1 MTCIFLWFCVLI
13 YPHRRRKRFK
23 QLIRVKSNY
32 SIDESIKDDE
42 TQSNGEN
49 IPELGEVGYDKLQEP
64 SDNVSSDSSIQGQSE
79 PKQSQIHYSR
89 SKEVPYT
96 SHNDF
101 LSNSGLPKDDWSSK
115 NNRKTPIDSHLP
127 DSLEPIANYKENKT
141 VANPTENRNHADSDK
156 EKRRHQSLSNGN
168 QKEYSQE
175 YSAKFDK
182 GERVSSEEM
191 HGLNKS
197 KSTLPKDSVSLIL
210 KVSSDILSQPSNDV
224 KKLRREAAFEGP
236 CISTHL

>member
-23 QLIRVKSNY
+23 QLIRVKSHY
-32 SIDESIKDDE
+32 SIDECIKDVE
-42 TQSNGEN
+42 TQSNIEN
-49 IPELGEVGYDKLQEP
+49 IPELGKVDCNGLQEAC
-64 SDNVSSDSSIQGQSE
+64 DNVSSDSSIQGQSE
-79 PKQSQIHYSR
+79 PKQSQLQYNR
-89 SKEVPYT
+89 SKEVPCT
-96 SHNDF
+96 SDNVFHY
-101 LSNSGLPKDDWSSK
+101 NSELPEDDWNSK
-115 NNRKTPIDSHLP
+115 KESRTFMDSHLP
-127 DSLEPIANYKENKT
+127 DALKPMAPYKENRAVT
-141 VANPTENRNHADSDK
+141 NPIENRNHDDSDK
-156 EKRRHQSLSNGN
+156 GKRRHQSLSNGN
-168 QKEYSQE
+168 QKGLQE

-191 HGLNKS
+191 HGLNKL
-197 KSTLPKDSVSLIL
+197 KSTLPKDNVSLIL

>member
-1 MTCIFLWFCVLI
+1 MTCIFLWFCILI

-42 TQSNGEN
+42 TQSNEEN
-49 IPELGEVGYDKLQEP
+49 IPELGEVGYNKSQEP
-64 SDNVSSDSSIQGQSE
+64 CDNVSSDSSIQGQSE
-79 PKQSQIHYSR
+79 TKQSQVHYSR
-89 SKEVPYT
+89 SNEVPCT
-96 SHNDF
+96 SHNVF
-101 LSNSGLPKDDWSSK
+101 HYNSELPKDDWNSK
-115 NNRKTPIDSHLP
+115 KDRKTPMDSHLP
-127 DSLEPIANYKENKT
+127 DALKPMVPYKENKAVT
-141 VANPTENRNHADSDK
+141 NPTENRNRDDSDK
-156 EKRRHQSLSNGN
+156 EKRRHQSLSNRN
-168 QKEYSQE
+168 QKGLQE

-182 GERVSSEEM
+182 GELVSSEEM
-191 HGLNKS
+191 HGLNKL

-210 KVSSDILSQPSNDV
+210 KVLSDILSQPSNDV